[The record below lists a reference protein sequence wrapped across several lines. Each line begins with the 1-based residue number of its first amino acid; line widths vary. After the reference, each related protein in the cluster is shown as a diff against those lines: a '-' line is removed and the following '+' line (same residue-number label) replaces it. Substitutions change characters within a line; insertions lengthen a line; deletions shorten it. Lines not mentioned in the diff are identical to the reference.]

1 MKKQNSLVNLTG
13 TKQKLFIFKNSGYWF
28 ILPLAIIFIALVC
41 GTIYSQIGNR
51 YDGFANIGIDFKGGS
66 VLTVE
71 MSGAEM
77 QGENRIANY
86 ELISTILNQN
96 GLSAASDQ
104 NSGADAIIVRYQNS
118 VSEGDN
124 LVVDY
129 NTPEMAE
136 EMIAINNNVEQQV
149 EDAFILK
156 YGTNIQ
162 IQANAEMINATAS
175 SDLLKK
181 AALSVGIAMLLML
194 IYTAI
199 RFDLFSGIAAL
210 SMQINDII
218 IMLSFVIIFRIQI
231 NSSLI
236 AGLIT
241 IVAYS
246 INNTLLIF
254 DRVRD
259 NIKLI
264 RTQNLKIIPGEIVDT
279 SVNQCLTRAL
289 FTSFTTLLTISI
301 LASMGIKSLSDFALP
316 IIFGILSGLYSSLF
330 LAPSIWGLLM
340 QAKLKNEIK
349 KAKALKTQKR

>member
-1 MKKQNSLVNLTG
+1 MKKQNNLFTHTG
-13 TKQKLFIFKNSGYWF
+13 SIATLKVFKNSGYWF

-41 GTIYSQIGNR
+41 GTVYSQIGNK
-51 YDGFANIGIDFKGGS
+51 YDGFANVGIDFKGGS

-71 MSGAEM
+71 MNGAEM
-77 QGENRIANY
+77 LGDKRETNLNY
-86 ELISTILNQN
+86 ISDIVSNN
-96 GLSAASDQ
+96 GLLVASDQ
-104 NSGADAIIVRYQNS
+104 NSGTNAIVVRYQNS
-118 VSEGDN
+118 VLGAD
-124 LVVDY
+124 LIKVDY

-136 EMIAINNNVEQQV
+136 KMIAINNKIELEVQ
-149 EDAFILK
+149 AKLISI
-156 YGTNIQ
+156 YGNSI
-162 IQANAEMINATAS
+162 IVKANAEMINATAS

-199 RFDLFSGIAAL
+199 RFDFFSGIAAL
-210 SMQINDII
+210 SMQLNDII
-218 IMLSFVIIFRIQI
+218 IMLSFVVIFRIQI

-259 NIKLI
+259 NLKII
-264 RTQNLKIIPGEIVDT
+264 RTQNLKLIPGEIIDT
-279 SVNQCLTRAL
+279 SVNQSLTRAL
-289 FTSFTTLLTISI
+289 FTSFTTLLTITI
-301 LASMGIKSLSDFALP
+301 LASMGIKALSDFALP

-340 QAKLKNEIK
+340 QAKQKAEFK
-349 KAKALKTQKR
+349 KAKNIKYRKK

>member
-1 MKKQNSLVNLTG
+1 
-13 TKQKLFIFKNSGYWF
+13 LFRS
-28 ILPLAIIFIALVC
+28 
-41 GTIYSQIGNR
+41 
-51 YDGFANIGIDFKGGS
+51 
-66 VLTVE
+66 
-71 MSGAEM
+71 
-77 QGENRIANY
+77 Y

-136 EMIAINNNVEQQV
+136 EMIAINNTVEQQV

-264 RTQNLKIIPGEIVDT
+264 RTQNLRIIPGEIVDT

>member
-1 MKKQNSLVNLTG
+1 MKKQNSLSNSTVSIG
-13 TKQKLFIFKNSGYWF
+13 KLKVFKNSIYWF
-28 ILPLAIIFIALVC
+28 ILPLAIIFIALIC
-41 GTIYSQIGNR
+41 GIVYSQVGNQ

-71 MSGAEM
+71 MSGADM
-77 QGENRIANY
+77 LGDNRNDNLKY
-86 ELISTILNQN
+86 ISEILTQN

-104 NSGADAIIVRYQNS
+104 NSGTNALVVRYQNA
-118 VSEGDN
+118 VLGEN
-124 LVVDY
+124 QVMIDY
-129 NTPEMAE
+129 NTPEMSD
-136 EMIAINNNVEQQV
+136 EMIELNNLIEEKV
-149 EDAFILK
+149 EDKFLEI
-156 YGTNIQ
+156 YGVNIV
-162 IQANAEMINATAS
+162 IKANAEMINATAS
-175 SDLLKK
+175 SDLINK

-210 SMQINDII
+210 SMQLNDII

-254 DRVRD
+254 DRVRN
-259 NIKLI
+259 NIKIIKTL
-264 RTQNLKIIPGEIVDT
+264 NLKLIPGEIVDT
-279 SVNQCLTRAL
+279 SVNQSLVRAL
-289 FTSFTTLLTISI
+289 FTSFTTLLTITI
-301 LASMGIKSLSDFALP
+301 LASVGIQSLTDFALP
-316 IIFGILSGLYSSLF
+316 IIFGILSGLYSSIF

-340 QAKLKNEIK
+340 QAKQKAEIK
-349 KAKALKTQKR
+349 KAKALKSKRR